1 MTIPKVDAY
10 PLPAETELPPSRV
23 EWRVDA
29 TRAVLLVHDLQDYFL
44 NFYGDH
50 SPLVEQLLHNVSRL
64 RRACKGAGIPIVYT
78 AQPHEQSAEQR
89 GLLTEMW
96 GPGITAWPGLWRI
109 AEAVGPDADDTV
121 FTKWRYS
128 AFSRTQLE
136 SWLHETGRDQ
146 LLICG
151 VYAHIGCQATACDAF
166 MADVQ
171 PFLIADAVA
180 DFSRRHH
187 DGAMS
192 YVAGCCG
199 VVASCKQVLEVLA
212 SERGGVAAGAVLR
225 RQVCELLG
233 LRDEAVGDDDN
244 LLERGLDSVR
254 LMTLIERIDALGIPL
269 DFAQLAE
276 RPTLSAWYQLVGRQ

>member
-10 PLPAETELPPSRV
+10 PLPGEAELPSSRV

-29 TRAVLLVHDLQDYFL
+29 TRAVLLVHDLQEYFL
-44 NFYGDH
+44 DFYGAD
-50 SPLVEQLLHNVSRL
+50 STLVEQLLHNVSHL
-64 RRACKGAGIPIVYT
+64 RRACKSAGIPIVYT

-89 GLLTEMW
+89 GLLTDMW
-96 GPGITAWPGLWRI
+96 GPGITAWPESWRI
-109 AEAVGPDADDTV
+109 AAAVGPDVDDTV

-136 SWLHETGRDQ
+136 SWLQEIGRDQ

-171 PFLIADAVA
+171 PFLVADAVA

-199 VVASCKQVLEVLA
+199 VVTSCSQVLEALPLNPLNA
-212 SERGGVAAGAVLR
+212 AAGVVR

-233 LRDEAVGDDDN
+233 LGDEALGDDDN

-254 LMTLIERIDALGIPL
+254 LMTLIESIDALGIPL